1 MPARISIQITIAILV
16 SGIIPKGTKNM
27 TKIIR
32 KIAPIACI
40 TNGFREDWRLAL
52 GPLRGLRLFLLF

>member
-27 TKIIR
+27 TKTIR

-40 TNGFREDWRLAL
+40 INGF
-52 GPLRGLRLFLLF
+52 